1 MQKAVFFVI
10 SLVLL
15 ISCDSNQVFDQY
27 KSIENNEWKSDNSIE
42 FKVSVIDTINKH
54 HIFVNLRNNN
64 NYEFSNLFL
73 RTKIQFP
80 NNFNVIDTLEYE
92 MTNANGEWLGEG
104 FSDLKENKLTLKEN
118 VLFSE
123 KGTYIF
129 SIDQVMRKRND
140 VSGTQPLKGV
150 IDVGLRI
157 EKVKID

>member
-1 MQKAVFFVI
+1 MQKVVFFVI
-10 SLVLL
+10 SLLLL
-15 ISCDSNQVFDQY
+15 ISCDSSQVFDQY
-27 KSIENNEWKSDNSIE
+27 KSIENNEWESVNRIN
-42 FKVSVIDTINKH
+42 FKVNVIDTINKH

-92 MTNANGEWLGEG
+92 MTDANGKWLGEG

-129 SIDQVMRKRND
+129 SINQVMRKRND
-140 VSGTQPLKGV
+140 VNGTQPLKGV
-150 IDVGLRI
+150 TDVGLRI